1 MGNLCSE
8 VSERLAKDQ
17 KENDRMA
24 KSLHVSLSQENGGHA
39 SRCGPLYSYDPVKMT
54 KQVCY
59 ISLNILY
66 CMNSIF
72 ERELSL
78 LSRAPSRE

>member
-8 VSERLAKDQ
+8 VSERLVKDQ

-59 ISLNILY
+59 MSSNILD
-66 CMNSIF
+66 
-72 ERELSL
+72 
-78 LSRAPSRE
+78 